1 MRTFLFLSLLS
12 ARCPAAQSP
21 MVNRGVWLQIN
32 CRGIWY
38 SVFSIW
44 YSAFVKRGRRP
55 KRRHRSKNGGSRTT
69 IRVACFSQYQT
80 CTLMTTQ
87 GYAVAS
93 VWTFISWM
101 GGLETMFQ
109 VKCIETP
116 KLFQTAK
123 RQMDVTDIAPYKDSA
138 TDICSICAPALSMR
152 SLFSKWFPVGSSVNV
167 GAHRFGKNLQL
178 PNGAIA
184 TITGQHPRHEWFPLY
199 CGEASPVFSSILVG
213 FYVRSMHNCDLRCT
227 PSRTRWGAF

>member
-1 MRTFLFLSLLS
+1 
-12 ARCPAAQSP
+12 
-21 MVNRGVWLQIN
+21 
-32 CRGIWY
+32 
-38 SVFSIW
+38 
-44 YSAFVKRGRRP
+44 
-55 KRRHRSKNGGSRTT
+55 
-69 IRVACFSQYQT
+69 
-80 CTLMTTQ
+80 MTTQ

-138 TDICSICAPALSMR
+138 TGICSICAPALSMR
-152 SLFSKWFPVGSSVNV
+152 SLFYKWFPVGSSVNV

-199 CGEASPVFSSILVG
+199 CGEASPVFFFNSGGILREKHAQLWLTLYSFSYSLGCFLVFLSFKLLAFSRSLSSW
-213 FYVRSMHNCDLRCT
+213 T
-227 PSRTRWGAF
+227 